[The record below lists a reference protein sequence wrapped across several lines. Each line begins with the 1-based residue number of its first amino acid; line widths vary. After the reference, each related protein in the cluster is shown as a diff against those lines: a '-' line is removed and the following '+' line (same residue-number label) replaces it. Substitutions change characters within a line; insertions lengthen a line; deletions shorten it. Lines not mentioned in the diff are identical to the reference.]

1 MIEKILKLDVAGRPT
16 AWITREE
23 GALLYCRDQVAW
35 EAGTSE
41 FVLRGGFNRVT
52 GLRTVLRLNTIVATK
67 TVDQAAADTRP
78 VLTNAQLFARDAFM
92 CLYCGVELP
101 PRLLTRDHV
110 IPVSRGGR
118 DEWENVVTACR
129 ACNHRKDDR
138 LLEEIDMQL
147 LAVPFVPNRAE
158 GLILENRTI
167 LSDQMEFLKTHIG
180 RSSRLLV

>member
-67 TVDQAAADTRP
+67 TVDKAAADTRP
-78 VLTNAQLFARDAFM
+78 VLTNAQLFA
-92 CLYCGVELP
+92 
-101 PRLLTRDHV
+101 
-110 IPVSRGGR
+110 
-118 DEWENVVTACR
+118 
-129 ACNHRKDDR
+129 
-138 LLEEIDMQL
+138 
-147 LAVPFVPNRAE
+147 
-158 GLILENRTI
+158 
-167 LSDQMEFLKTHIG
+167 
-180 RSSRLLV
+180 